1 MHSVK
6 STQLKGLVKITAFTL
21 LLVLVAAG
29 GQYVFPGPWF
39 HRHLWCMV
47 LFFAILTGST
57 GVLATKLMKLETF
70 NSVSVILGITVLRL
84 LFSIGFVFIILWAGD
99 ENLLWFVVDFF
110 IIYLLYLLF
119 DMYSLITNLRLH
131 LK

>member
-1 MHSVK
+1 MK
-6 STQLKGLVKITAFTL
+6 SLQIKGLVKITVFTL
-21 LLVLVAAG
+21 LLALIAAG
-29 GQYVFPGPWF
+29 GQVLFPGPWF
-39 HRHLWCMV
+39 HRHFWAML
-47 LFFAILTGST
+47 LFFAVLTGST
-57 GVLATKLMKLETF
+57 GVLATLLMKLETF

-99 ENLLWFVVDFF
+99 KNLLWFVVDFF

-131 LK
+131 SK

>member
-1 MHSVK
+1 MNSL
-6 STQLKGLVKITAFTL
+6 QIKGLVKIIVFTL
-21 LLVLVAAG
+21 LLALIAAV
-29 GQYVFPGPWF
+29 GQALFPGPWF
-39 HRHLWCMV
+39 HRHFWSMV

-131 LK
+131 SK

>member
-1 MHSVK
+1 MK
-6 STQLKGLVKITAFTL
+6 SLQIKGLVKTTLFTL
-21 LLVLVAAG
+21 LLALIAAG
-29 GQYVFPGPWF
+29 GQALFPGPWF
-39 HRHLWCMV
+39 HRHFWAML
-47 LFFAILTGST
+47 LFFAVLTGST
-57 GVLATKLMKLETF
+57 GVLASLLMKLETF

-131 LK
+131 SK